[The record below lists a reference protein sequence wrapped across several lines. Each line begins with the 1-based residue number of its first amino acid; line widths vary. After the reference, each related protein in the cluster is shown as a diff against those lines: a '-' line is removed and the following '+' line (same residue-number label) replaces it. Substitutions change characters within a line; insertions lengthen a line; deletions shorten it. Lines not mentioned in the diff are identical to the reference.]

1 MPKPHNPGPRPP
13 PPYAGLAASV
23 WLGAP
28 AALPMAR
35 AGLAPWTPPLAAE
48 GAELARRLAAAD
60 FDALARAVEAEA
72 RARCDQFAAGVA
84 RYRAHPHRRDA
95 KPRPVLWKRGAA
107 SLRDHASGATPGPPV
122 LLVPSLVNRSYILDL
137 APGRSLAGVLAGRG
151 LRPLILDWGEPG
163 GEESGFSLGDYVLRR
178 LEPAHEAA
186 CAVAGRPVPAVGYCM
201 GGLLALALAMRRA
214 DSVSA
219 LALLATPWDF
229 HADGGA
235 AAALLRAAEPWI
247 ADEIDRGRTLP
258 AAALRLLFAA
268 VQPAQVAARFRAFA
282 ALPPDSPDAA
292 AFVDIEDWLND
303 GVALAGPAARE
314 ALFDWFVRNVTAAG
328 RWRVAGEPVTP
339 ASLERPALVFAPGRD
354 RIVPPESAAALAAAL
369 PRAQLRRPR
378 AGHVGM
384 VAGRR
389 AVEDCARPLADWL
402 LAVAE

>member
-1 MPKPHNPGPRPP
+1 MSKPHDPGLRPP
-13 PPYAGLAASV
+13 PLYAGLAAGL

-35 AGLAPWTPPLAAE
+35 AGLAPWTPALAAE

-72 RARCDQFAAGVA
+72 RARCDRFAAGVA
-84 RYRAHPHRRDA
+84 RYRAHPHRRNA
-95 KPRPVLWKRGAA
+95 EPRPVLWRRGAA
-107 SLRDHASGATPGPPV
+107 TLRDHAPAAAPGSPV
-122 LLVPSLVNRSYILDL
+122 LLVPSLINRSYILDL
-137 APGRSLAGVLAGRG
+137 SPGRSLARALAGRG
-151 LRPLILDWGEPG
+151 LRPLVVDWGEPR
-163 GEESGFSLGDYVLRR
+163 GEEAGFSLGDYVVRR

-186 CAVAGRPVPAVGYCM
+186 CAIAGGPVPAVGYCM
-201 GGLLALALAMRRA
+201 GGLLALALATRRA
-214 DSVSA
+214 GSVSA

-247 ADEIDRGRTLP
+247 IDEIDRGRVLP

-282 ALPPDSPDAA
+282 ALSPDDPDAA

-314 ALFDWFVRNVTAAG
+314 SLFDWYGRNVTAAG
-328 RWRVAGEPVTP
+328 RWRVAGEPVAP
-339 ASLERPALVFAPGRD
+339 AALELPALVFAPRRD
-354 RIVPPESAAALAAAL
+354 RIVPPESAGALAAAL

-378 AGHVGM
+378 AGHIGM

-402 LAVAE
+402 RAVAE